1 MSGRALVLG
10 GGGVAGI
17 AWLTGVIAGLAQ
29 DGADVTGADL
39 LVGTSAGAAVGAQL
53 GSGLPVA
60 ELLARQVDPELQ
72 NRELVPSGGVTVAE
86 FAEIWMRLAE
96 ENDDPVMIR
105 RALGARALAADTVAE
120 AERRAVIEGR
130 LPRHEWPSR
139 ALKVTAVNALT
150 GDLRVFDRDSGVGLV
165 DAVAASCAVPMIW
178 PAVTIDAVRYVDGGV
193 RSLTNADL
201 AAGHERVLVI
211 APMEDPGLDAD
222 IAAVNDE
229 GGRVEVISPDE
240 ASLEA
245 FGADPLSPSTRTP
258 AALAGVAQGRAL
270 AAGIARFWGRGGP
283 DGS

>member
-1 MSGRALVLG
+1 MNGRALVLG

-29 DGADVTGADL
+29 EGTDVTEADL

-53 GSGLPVA
+53 GSGLPIG
-60 ELLARQVDPELQ
+60 ELLARQADPALQ
-72 NRELVPSGGVTVAE
+72 NRELVPSGGVSVAE
-86 FAEIWMRLAE
+86 VAEIWMRLAE
-96 ENDDPVMIR
+96 ENDDPALVR
-105 RALGARALAADTVAE
+105 RALGARALAAGTVAE

-130 LPRHEWPSR
+130 LPSHEWPSR

-178 PAVTIDAVRYVDGGV
+178 PPVTIDAVRYVDGGV
-193 RSLTNADL
+193 RSVNNADL

-211 APMEDPGLDAD
+211 APMGDPGLDAD
-222 IAAVNDE
+222 IAVVNDR
-229 GGRVEVISPDE
+229 GGRVEVINPDG

-245 FGADPLSPSTRTP
+245 FGTDPLSPSTRTP
-258 AALAGVAQGRAL
+258 AADAGVKQGLAL
-270 AAGIARFWGRGGP
+270 AAGIARFWGPDVP

>member
-17 AWLTGVIAGLAQ
+17 AWLTGVIAGLARE
-29 DGADVTGADL
+29 GTDVTGADL
-39 LVGTSAGAAVGAQL
+39 LVGTSAGAAVGAQI
-53 GSGLPVA
+53 GSGLPIG
-60 ELLARQVDPELQ
+60 ELLARQADPALQ

-96 ENDDPVMIR
+96 DNDDPAVIR

-178 PAVTIDAVRYVDGGV
+178 PPVTIDSVRYVDGGV
-193 RSLTNADL
+193 RSVNNVDL

-211 APMEDPGLDAD
+211 APMEDPALEAG
-222 IAAVNDE
+222 IAVVGDR
-229 GGRVEVISPDE
+229 GGRVEVIDPDG
-240 ASLEA
+240 ASLAA
-245 FGADPLSPSTRTP
+245 FGADPLAPSTRTP
-258 AALAGVAQGRAL
+258 SADAGLAQGKAL
-270 AAGIARFWGRGGP
+270 AAGIARFWNRDEPGG
-283 DGS
+283 S